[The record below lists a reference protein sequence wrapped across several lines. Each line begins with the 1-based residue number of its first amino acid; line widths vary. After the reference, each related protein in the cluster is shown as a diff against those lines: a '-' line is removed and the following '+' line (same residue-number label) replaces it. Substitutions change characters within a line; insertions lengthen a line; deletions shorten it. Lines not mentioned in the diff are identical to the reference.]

1 MSKNKARQRTL
12 AGFDETPDSQND
24 AEPESEK
31 PRESIDIRGKTVY
44 AVDSHSLIFQVF
56 HALPE
61 MSSSTGEPVGAV
73 YGFTRDILFL
83 LEEKSPDFIFCAFD
97 LPGKTF
103 RHKLFPEYKIQR
115 DEMPHEL
122 RPQIGTVQR
131 LLEALRIPILSCES
145 YEADDILATLAR
157 RCDQLDAECFV
168 VTGDKDCRQ
177 LITDNVKVYNVRK
190 DTVFDA
196 AALQEEWGIRPDQV
210 VDFQA
215 LVGDAVDNVP
225 GIPLVGP
232 KFARV
237 LLEKH
242 GTLEA
247 VLENAAEVSGEK
259 RRQNLLAGRDQA
271 LLSRQL
277 VQLVNDVPVE
287 IDFASA
293 QVGQAEL
300 AQVNELFQELGF
312 GGLARRFRAYLG
324 AEVVTWDSKYQTVA
338 TPDELDALIQ
348 NLLQQERISIDTE
361 TTSLDPRQA
370 ELVGFCFAWVPGE
383 AYYVPVRAPEG
394 ESQLDPIA
402 TGTALRPVLENPDIH
417 KVGQN
422 LKYDKIVL
430 RNAGIEL
437 QGISFDTMI
446 ADYLLDAGGRDHKLD
461 SLSQRYL
468 NHEMISHKQLVESGS
483 SQKSI
488 HEITVDRVTQ
498 YAAEDADVALRL
510 TDLLAQRLQDEG
522 LDELFTNLELPLME
536 VLVDMEYAGIH
547 VDAERLRQ
555 LSVNYGERLEELETE
570 IYEIAGHRFNIS
582 SPKQLAEVLFDDLGL
597 PVIKK
602 TKTGR
607 STDADVLDQL
617 AQEHPLPAK
626 IIEYRQ
632 FAKLKNTYLDAL
644 PQMVHPQTG
653 RVHTSFNQVIAAT
666 GRLSSN
672 EPNLQ
677 NIPVRTRE
685 GREIR
690 SAFRAGESGW
700 QLLTA
705 DYSQIELRV
714 LAHFCADENLCRAF
728 ENDEDIHA
736 TVASQVY
743 EVTLADVTS
752 DMRRAAKAINFGI
765 VYGQS
770 PFGLAKTLNIDRDDA
785 AEYIEAY
792 FARYP
797 RVDQFI
803 TDTLLECRKH
813 GYVQTILGRRRAIHG
828 IRDPEKWA
836 RNPHQRT
843 LPERTA
849 INTVIQ
855 GSAADLIKLAMI
867 RVPSRLTRDRL
878 AARML
883 LQIHD
888 ELIFEVSSAEVDS
901 LAVAVTEEMTQ
912 VQELRVELKVD
923 VKTGVNWAECE
934 ELDR

>member
-1 MSKNKARQRTL
+1 MHQRRL
-12 AGFDETPDSQND
+12 AGFEEALGCKTAPEPAPDKPQ
-24 AEPESEK
+24 EPL
-31 PRESIDIRGKTVY
+31 RGKTVY
-44 AVDSHSLIFQVF
+44 AVDAHSLIFQVF

-61 MSSSTGEPVGAV
+61 MSSSAGEQVGAV

-83 LEEKSPDFIFCAFD
+83 LEEKSPDYMFCAFD

-115 DEMPHEL
+115 DEMPQEL
-122 RPQIGTVQR
+122 RPQIGTVKC
-131 LLEALRIPILSCES
+131 LLEALRIPVLSYET

-157 RCDQLDAECFV
+157 RCDQLGVECYI

-177 LITDNVKVYNVRK
+177 LITDKVKVFNVRK
-190 DTVFDA
+190 DAVFDE
-196 AALQEEWGIRPDQV
+196 AALLEQWGIRPGQV

-225 GIPLVGP
+225 GIPLIGP
-232 KFARV
+232 KFARE
-237 LLEKH
+237 LLERY
-242 GTLEA
+242 GTLDA
-247 VLENAAEVSGEK
+247 VLDNAAEVSGEK
-259 RRQNLLAGRDQA
+259 RRQNLLTGRDQA

-277 VQLVNDVPVE
+277 VQLVEDVPVE
-287 IDFASA
+287 IDFDSA
-293 QVGQAEL
+293 QVGRADM
-300 AQVNELFQELGF
+300 AQVSQLFQEWGF
-312 GGLARRFRAYLG
+312 SGLARRFRAYLG
-324 AEVVTWDSKYQTVA
+324 SPGGATLKSNYQTVS
-338 TPDELDALIQ
+338 TPDQLDALIQ
-348 NLLQQERISIDTE
+348 NLQQQERISVDTE

-370 ELVGFCFAWVPGE
+370 DLVGYCFAWLPGE

-394 ESQLDPIA
+394 EPQLDPMV
-402 TGTALRPVLENPDIH
+402 TGTALRSVLENPDIH

-430 RNAGIEL
+430 RKIGIEL
-437 QGISFDTMI
+437 RGIFFDTMI

-468 NHEMISHKQLVESGS
+468 NHEMISYKQLVESSNG
-483 SQKSI
+483 QKTI
-488 HEITVDRVTQ
+488 DEITVDRVTQ

-510 TDLLAQRLQDEG
+510 TDILAKRLQEEG
-522 LDELFTNLELPLME
+522 LDDLFTNLELPLME
-536 VLVDMEYAGIH
+536 VLADMEFTGIH
-547 VDAERLRQ
+547 VDVEKLQQ
-555 LSVNYGERLEELETE
+555 LSADYRARLEELKKR

-597 PVIKK
+597 PVVKK

-607 STDADVLDQL
+607 STDADVLAQL
-617 AQEHPLPAK
+617 SEVHPLPAK
-626 IIEYRQ
+626 IVEFRQ

-644 PQMVHPQTG
+644 PQLVHPETG

-677 NIPVRTRE
+677 NIPVRTQE

-690 SAFRAGESGW
+690 SAFRAGESSW
-700 QLLTA
+700 QLLAA

-714 LAHFCADENLCRAF
+714 LAHFCGDENLCNAF

-736 TVASQVY
+736 MVASQVY
-743 EVTLADVTS
+743 ELPLSEVTG
-752 DMRRAAKAINFGI
+752 DMRRSAKAINFGI

-770 PFGLAKTLNIDRDDA
+770 PFGLANALNIDREEA
-785 AEYIEAY
+785 AEFIKAY

-803 TDTLLECRKH
+803 TDTLMECRKN
-813 GYVQTILGRRRAIHG
+813 GYVKTILGRRRTIHG
-828 IRDPEKWA
+828 IRDPEKWTH
-836 RNPHQRT
+836 NPYQRT

-849 INTVIQ
+849 INTIIQ

-867 RVPSRLTRDRL
+867 RVPSRLTREGIT
-878 AARML
+878 ARML

-888 ELIFEVSSAEVDS
+888 ELIFEVPSTEVNR
-901 LAVAVTEEMTQ
+901 LASAVTEEMTQ
-912 VQELRVELKVD
+912 VQELRVALKVD
-923 VKTGVNWAECE
+923 VKVGGNWAECE
-934 ELDR
+934 PLGE